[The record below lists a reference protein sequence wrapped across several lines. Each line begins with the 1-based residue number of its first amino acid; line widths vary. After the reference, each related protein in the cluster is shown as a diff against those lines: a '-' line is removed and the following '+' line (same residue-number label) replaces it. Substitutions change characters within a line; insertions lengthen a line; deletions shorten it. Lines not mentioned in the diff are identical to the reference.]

1 MKAATLAQIKK
12 ELITRDPHELF
23 EICLRLARFKKD
35 NKELLTY
42 LLFEAADEQGYINLI
57 KETIDDEIS
66 EINRS
71 HIYYAKK
78 SLRKIQRNLNKY
90 IRYSGNKQ
98 TEIEI
103 LIYFAKSI
111 KESGL
116 DIRSYTALFN
126 MYERLLVRIN
136 KVKKKLHE
144 DLQADYQ
151 VEIDE
156 LVGM

>member
-1 MKAATLAQIKK
+1 MKPASLAQIKK
-12 ELITRDPHELF
+12 ELITRDPQELF

-90 IRYSGNKQ
+90 VRYSGNKQ

-111 KESGL
+111 KDSGL
-116 DIRSYTALFN
+116 DIRGYTALFN

-156 LVGM
+156 LVSI